1 MNFIFSY
8 IFTILYILTIE
19 FIWLYLIN
27 KKTYSLLTKNI
38 QKTPMII
45 NYYYTAIA
53 YIIIL
58 FSVFTLS
65 IPFIKSKIK
74 KNDNLYQII
83 YKSLLYGSLV
93 GFYIYGIYNF
103 TSISIYKNYDLTIA
117 ITDTVWGMFLYATSS
132 LLFIYISL
140 I

>member
-1 MNFIFSY
+1 
-8 IFTILYILTIE
+8 
-19 FIWLYLIN
+19 
-27 KKTYSLLTKNI
+27 
-38 QKTPMII
+38 MII

-132 LLFIYISL
+132 LLFIYLSL

>member
-1 MNFIFSY
+1 MNFILTY
-8 IFTILYILTIE
+8 IITIIYILTVE

-27 KKTYSLLTKNI
+27 KNTYSKLTYNI
-38 QKTPMII
+38 QKSPLVL
-45 NYYYTAIA
+45 NYYYTIVA

-58 FSVFTLS
+58 FSIFTLS
-65 IPFIKSKIK
+65 IPFIKSKIN

-83 YKSLLYGSLV
+83 YKSLFYGSLV

-103 TSISIYKNYDLTIA
+103 TSISIYKNYYLTVA
-117 ITDTVWGMFLYATSS
+117 IIDTIWGMFLYATSS
-132 LLFIYISL
+132 LLFIYLSL